1 MENPP
6 KPKHLPVLDHS
17 YALGSHLCVARYPRK
32 ARQIS
37 EKFSKR
43 QWVLSKNAVFW
54 SKIKGG
60 YFTATAFFSS
70 MTEIYPKNK

>member
-17 YALGSHLCVARYPRK
+17 YALGSLLSVARYPRK

-37 EKFSKR
+37 EKIFKW
-43 QWVLSKNAVFW
+43 QWVLSKNIVVW
-54 SKIKGG
+54 SKNKGG
-60 YFTATAFFSS
+60 CFTATAFYSNLKEF
-70 MTEIYPKNK
+70 YP